1 MRKIKFSFSPV
12 SVRDSLVS
20 LVVGLYG
27 KAKTSLGES
36 GTGLEQKTWINVNSS
51 YSLEWQG
58 GGAFFGDD
66 KGSFFGGGDE
76 KGTFWRQGGT
86 KLQT

>member
-27 KAKTSLGES
+27 KAKASLGVS
-36 GTGLEQKTWINVNSS
+36 GTGLDKKKTWINVTSS
-51 YSLEWQG
+51 YSLE
-58 GGAFFGDD
+58 
-66 KGSFFGGGDE
+66 
-76 KGTFWRQGGT
+76 
-86 KLQT
+86 